1 MNTENIIKYLA
12 MGLQPSKISSIV
24 GLSPGRI
31 SQICSENI
39 DKINTLREAYSET
52 EIKEGKVEAAKNV
65 LLDHIIAEA
74 GTGSYSLT
82 ELARTYEMLSRAESA
97 TQRNIIPIEGTM
109 IPGHVTNIS
118 LPLFVIPN
126 ISITHENEVVAIE
139 DRSLSPLPS
148 AQVRNLFEEIR
159 HDPRR
164 ISAVAEKS
172 A

>member
-1 MNTENIIKYLA
+1 
-12 MGLQPSKISSIV
+12 MGLAPSKVATIV

-31 SQICSENI
+31 SQLASEHSEKISVLKEACSE
-39 DKINTLREAYSET
+39 K
-52 EIKEGKVEAAKNV
+52 EIKEGKIEAAKNV

-82 ELARTYEMLSRAESA
+82 ELARTYEMLSRAE
-97 TQRNIIPIEGTM
+97 TQQQRNIIPIEGTM
-109 IPGHVTNIS
+109 IPGNVTNIS

-159 HDPRR
+159 HDTRR